1 MVNLLGEDG
10 YSGDALYEGMSD
22 VLSVAGVYPFL
33 YGKTTT
39 KPFRKMGH
47 VTVVENDLAKLK
59 EKVDFVKNTL
69 KVIA

>member
-1 MVNLLGEDG
+1 
-10 YSGDALYEGMSD
+10 
-22 VLSVAGVYPFL
+22 
-33 YGKTTT
+33 
-39 KPFRKMGH
+39 MGH